1 MPMIKQRKLVPGCML
16 TLLLIAS
23 NILPASAQAINKIDS
38 LTQLV
43 ASNPVDDDMKA
54 KRLYE
59 LSARTIYADPKKS
72 LAYIDQV
79 LSFENKITLKTIV
92 ANSYRLKGIIQYL
105 LSKYPEALVTLN
117 TALRIDRQYKIPGG
131 ASADISNMAMVYLAQ
146 SNFQQA
152 LSYYQQAAKIYKDLP
167 GQEKDAT
174 AVYANIGIIY
184 MQLNKYD
191 MALEHFEKALQI
203 DKRINYPVGAAEAYG
218 NIANVYSKRKNISK
232 ALEYCTLSLK
242 LCDSIGYK
250 VGSAREMGNLSSY
263 YIELNKFDEAI
274 KYGLKALELNKTLG
288 NKKSIA
294 FNGLNV
300 AEAFRKKGNIN
311 QAKLFGLTALK
322 ISRDLKILEVESNV
336 SEGLSQV
343 YEKLSM
349 PDSALFY
356 YKRFASIRDSISSDQ
371 KKQELNTMVIQYDFD
386 KKESAY
392 QQQQLLSNGQFKQQ
406 QLQLVLNSVKL
417 QKSMQQQQL
426 QQAQLQNQKL
436 QTQEKQKQLIISKN
450 SEKLQANRVSALSQQ
465 QQLAK
470 LQLNQLW
477 LYGILSLVIL
487 LSLILF
493 LLNFYRIRRLRF
505 KGELERQT
513 AAQQAQEL
521 VYRSKISES
530 ELKAIRS
537 QMNPHFIFNVL
548 NSIESYI
555 MENDS
560 VTAARLV
567 QKFAGLSRL
576 ILENSTQSMVSAD
589 REWKSLKLYTELEAM
604 RFNNQF
610 AFKFEHSLGMELNKI
625 MFPPMLIQPLI
636 ENAIHHGLRNY
647 NKHDGMLSV
656 VLTQFEGYLEFVIT
670 DNGVGLSK
678 TKEKHHVTS
687 FKQQSLAIKG
697 IEERIDAINSAA
709 DAKIA
714 LFEISEVSNQDSSGT
729 MARVRLPLI
738 FHKGGN

>member
-1 MPMIKQRKLVPGCML
+1 MIKQNRLLPGLVL
-16 TLLLIAS
+16 IALLLTANIAGVM
-23 NILPASAQAINKIDS
+23 AQAVNKIDS
-38 LTQLV
+38 LSQQV
-43 ASNPVDDDMKA
+43 AANTVDDDIKA
-54 KRLYE
+54 KQLFA
-59 LSARTIYADPKKS
+59 LSAHFIYADPKKS

-79 LSFENKITLKTIV
+79 LSFENKIKLKTIV
-92 ANSYRLKGIIQYL
+92 AGCYRLKGVIQYL
-105 LSKYPEALVTLN
+105 LGKYPDALVSLN
-117 TALRIDRQYKIPGG
+117 IALKIDKQFKNTGG
-131 ASADISNMAMVYLAQ
+131 APADISNMAMVYLAQ

-152 LSYYQQAAKIYKDLP
+152 LNYYLQAAKVYETLP
-167 GQEKDAT
+167 NQEKDAT

-203 DKRINYPVGAAEAYG
+203 NKRINNPVGAAEAYG
-218 NIANVYSKRKNISK
+218 NIANVYSKQKNIPK
-232 ALEYCTLSLK
+232 ALEYCTRSLK

-250 VGSAREMGNLSSY
+250 VGAAREMGNLSSY

-274 KYGLKALELNKTLG
+274 KYGVRALEINKAVG

-294 FNGLNV
+294 FNSLNV
-300 AEAFRKKGNIN
+300 AEAYRKKGNTGR
-311 QAKLFGLTALK
+311 AKVYGLTALK
-322 ISRDLKILEVESNV
+322 ISKELKILEVESNV

-356 YKRFASIRDSISSDQ
+356 YKRFASIKDSVLNDQ
-371 KKQELNTMVIQYDFD
+371 KKQELNTMVIRYDFD

-392 QQQQLLSNGQFKQQ
+392 QQQQLLSNEELKQQ
-406 QLQLVLNSVKL
+406 QLRLAFNNVKL
-417 QKSMQQQQL
+417 QKSTQQQQL
-426 QQAQLQNQKL
+426 QHVQLQNEKL
-436 QTQEKQKQLIISKN
+436 QTQEKQKQLIISQN

-470 LQLNQLW
+470 LQLKQFW
-477 LYGILSLVIL
+477 LYGILSVVVL
-487 LSLILF
+487 LSLLLL
-493 LLNFYRIRRLRF
+493 LLNFYRIRKLRF
-505 KGELERQT
+505 KGALERQT
-513 AAQQAQEL
+513 AAQHAQEL
-521 VYRSKISES
+521 IYRSKISES

-560 VTAARLV
+560 AMAARLV

-576 ILENSTQSMVSAD
+576 ILENSTQSMVTAD

-610 AFKFEHSLGMELNKI
+610 GYKFDYSPNLELNRI
-625 MFPPMLIQPLI
+625 LVPPMLVQPLI

-647 NKHDGMLSV
+647 KGADGMLTV
-656 VLTQFEGYLEFVIT
+656 LLTQAEGQLEFIIT

-678 TKEKHHVTS
+678 TKEKHHVMAL
-687 FKQQSLAIKG
+687 KQQSLALKG
-697 IEERIDAINSAA
+697 IEERIKAINNAA
-709 DAKIA
+709 GIKVAW
-714 LFEISEVSNQDSSGT
+714 FEIAEISGKDVSGT
-729 MARVRLPLI
+729 IVKLGLPLI
-738 FHKGGN
+738 WAAANS